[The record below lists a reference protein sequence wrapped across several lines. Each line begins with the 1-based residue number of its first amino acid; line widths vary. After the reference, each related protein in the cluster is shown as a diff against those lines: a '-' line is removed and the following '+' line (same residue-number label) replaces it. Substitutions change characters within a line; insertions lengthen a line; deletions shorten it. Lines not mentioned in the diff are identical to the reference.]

1 MKKKFNKII
10 LLIIASCFL
19 WLLLNSFRY
28 PSNVYYVQNPFI
40 SLIVSVVILIA
51 WYFMYMFLK
60 RKIPEDLNRKY
71 KIFLVF
77 IYFILVTI
85 IQVFVLNNFSVE
97 PGWDFGVV
105 FNNAYSFVLNGSR
118 DGATYIEYFEYF
130 PNNIMLFVLLVIFI
144 KVGLAFSLSALQS
157 AWIMNIL
164 FIDLALLLLF
174 LVVNKRYGFK
184 VSLFSLIITL
194 FFLPIFLYTPIF
206 YSDTLSMFAGI
217 GFIYLYLCL
226 IENQAYRKKYIVL
239 LILFGLLAFF
249 AKEIKVTSLIVLIAI
264 LFHFLLNSNLKKF
277 VLSAFI
283 ICSSFA
289 LCSVTFKLL
298 VINNSSFAFVQTG
311 HGSYPY
317 THWLMM
323 GVEDIDVD
331 NSERNSVGGYS
342 SSDYA
347 LTRSYKTGKD
357 AIRFNLEEYAN
368 RIKKMGVIGYFNYL
382 TKKGVNAWSDGLYFS
397 DVKLSLNS
405 RHTDSKLYQFFLV
418 DQSTRYVLIYF
429 SQGVQFAFLIL
440 LIGGSLIKK
449 EEIDYVRLSLFGI
462 MLFLLFWE
470 NRSRYLLNFIPLFIL
485 VIIEFYQNIVN
496 LKYIRLVKNKC

>member
-1 MKKKFNKII
+1 M
-10 LLIIASCFL
+10 
-19 WLLLNSFRY
+19 
-28 PSNVYYVQNPFI
+28 
-40 SLIVSVVILIA
+40 
-51 WYFMYMFLK
+51 
-60 RKIPEDLNRKY
+60 
-71 KIFLVF
+71 
-77 IYFILVTI
+77 
-85 IQVFVLNNFSVE
+85 
-97 PGWDFGVV
+97 
-105 FNNAYSFVLNGSR
+105 
-118 DGATYIEYFEYF
+118 
-130 PNNIMLFVLLVIFI
+130 
-144 KVGLAFSLSALQS
+144 
-157 AWIMNIL
+157 
-164 FIDLALLLLF
+164 
-174 LVVNKRYGFK
+174 
-184 VSLFSLIITL
+184 
-194 FFLPIFLYTPIF
+194 
-206 YSDTLSMFAGI
+206 
-217 GFIYLYLCL
+217 
-226 IENQAYRKKYIVL
+226 
-239 LILFGLLAFF
+239 
-249 AKEIKVTSLIVLIAI
+249 
-264 LFHFLLNSNLKKF
+264 KKF

-311 HGSYPY
+311 YGSYPY

-347 LTRSYKTGKD
+347 LTSSYKTGKD

-382 TKKGVNAWSDGLYFS
+382 TKKGVNTWSDGLYFS
-397 DVKLSLNS
+397 DIKLSLNS

-418 DQSTRYVLIYF
+418 DQSTRYVLVYF

-496 LKYIRLVKNKC
+496 LKYIGLVKNKC